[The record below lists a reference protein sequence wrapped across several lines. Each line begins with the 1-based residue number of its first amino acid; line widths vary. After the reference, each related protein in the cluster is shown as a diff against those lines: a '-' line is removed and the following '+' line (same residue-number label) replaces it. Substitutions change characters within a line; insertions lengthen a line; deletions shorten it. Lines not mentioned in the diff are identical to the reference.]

1 MRIALLEPPGPP
13 PQRAEAGRDVS
24 AVGLLERA
32 LSAAGHDVT
41 VLGQSRA
48 GALLEAALRPRKLG
62 EGLGHV
68 APAALAVRRGRFDIA
83 HAFSPAAALAG
94 AAVLT
99 FAAPVTRER
108 LADRRLKL
116 ATLERA
122 LATSTVVASSDAAR
136 ASLRRWLGVDARVLD
151 PADGAGHAALY
162 AELLECRP
170 A

>member
-1 MRIALLEPPGPP
+1 VRIALLEPPDPRLARMLG
-13 PQRAEAGRDVS
+13 
-24 AVGLLERA
+24 
-32 LSAAGHDVT
+32 AAGHDVT
-41 VLGQSRA
+41 VLGPTRA

-68 APAALAVRRGRFDIA
+68 APAALALRRGRFDLA
-83 HAFSPAAALAG
+83 HAFTPASALAG

-108 LADRRLKL
+108 LADRRLTL

-122 LATSTVVASSDAAR
+122 LAGRTVVASDDATQ
-136 ASLRRWLGVDARVLD
+136 ASLRRWLGVEARVLD
-151 PADGAGHAALY
+151 PADGPGHAALY

-170 A
+170 